1 VSGSLNLVF
10 CFHNIIVSSRS
21 ERAAYEELYYLVRLT
36 NEIIMWNGG
45 HPYRD
50 DDIYNNSDY
59 AVYQAQAME
68 ALRRQEEMRQQAY
81 LALHQHQLQHPYA
94 AAQRAIDH
102 DQYANAEEDYRA
114 NADVAVAREPVAV
127 AREPVAVA
135 RESVAVAR
143 EPVAVARESVA
154 VVATPVADDQDD
166 EEDASATVIVVDED
180 AAQRQ
185 TPTKSKKKPAK
196 KKNVPSPKK
205 KSSPVSVKLGPSL
218 DDPVPEIT
226 DKEYSNL
233 EDLMVQF
240 CRVPLLAEFSRP
252 VSLLHPEVSIS

>member
-1 VSGSLNLVF
+1 
-10 CFHNIIVSSRS
+10 
-21 ERAAYEELYYLVRLT
+21 
-36 NEIIMWNGG
+36 MWNGG

-114 NADVAVAREPVAV
+114 STDVAVAREPVAV
-127 AREPVAVA
+127 APEPVAVA
-135 RESVAVAR
+135 RE
-143 EPVAVARESVA
+143 PVA

-180 AAQRQ
+180 AAQRP

-218 DDPVPEIT
+218 DDPVPEMT
-226 DKEYSNL
+226 DEEYSNL